1 MGKALRNIGVFFSF
15 FLCSYKFHF
24 MLLISLLLL
33 SFADKALALYLFC
46 CSFLLILKLT
56 KWSDKSNSI
65 ESNDYHIFRI
75 NCSKIEFARAV
86 IKWCMQNLDQNTRK
100 TIYLNLK
107 YYKRQKLMGS
117 YNYLTKTITIYYGS
131 HESIESLVD
140 TIIHE
145 YYHSMEIVKKK
156 DQVEYDKLTFEK
168 TYYNNP
174 FEIRARKVAAENRAK
189 CILDLSKSKYLVRC

>member
-1 MGKALRNIGVFFSF
+1 
-15 FLCSYKFHF
+15 
-24 MLLISLLLL
+24 MLLITLLVL

-46 CSFLLILKLT
+46 CSFFLILKLT
-56 KWSDKSNSI
+56 KWGDKSNSI
-65 ESNDYHIFRI
+65 QSNDHQILCI

-86 IKWCMQNLDQNTRK
+86 IKWCIQNLDQNTRK

-145 YYHSMEIVKKK
+145 YYHSMEIKMKK

-168 TYYNNP
+168 NYSNNP
-174 FEIRARKVAAENRAK
+174 FEIRARKAAAENRGK
-189 CILDLSKSKYLVRC
+189 CILDLSKSNYLVRC